1 MRDADVLTVV
11 GHRTVADVLRAGA
24 ERTPDRILLV
34 FDALD
39 GSVQEFT
46 WKDVLERSS
55 SIATGLAAAGVSP
68 VTTSTCISP
77 TGPSSSFTGSDVPCA
92 AP

>member
-34 FDALD
+34 FDDLD

-46 WKDVLERSS
+46 WKDVLERSYVDRH
-55 SIATGLAAAGVSP
+55 GAGRDGSVSR
-68 VTTSTCISP
+68 
-77 TGPSSSFTGSDVPCA
+77 
-92 AP
+92 